1 MNIAL
6 FGGTFDPI
14 HRGHLAVARAAR
26 EQFELG
32 KVLFVPTGAPPHK
45 QRNLAPFEHR
55 YAMVALATQGEKAF
69 VPSLLEAPQHEMNDV
84 APARSPGHAPSHS
97 PRRKGHHDHAVA
109 AGSSSAAAYSIDTVR
124 RLKQQLRKADKLYFL
139 IGIDAF
145 LDIATWRRPEELLR
159 EVEFIIASRPGSSL
173 ADVAAALPESLRPSA
188 AARKPF
194 HNQPAQGS
202 IVLPGATLH
211 LLDTVHEDVSA
222 TAIRAAAQG
231 KRPLEKYVGPA
242 VAGYIKKQ
250 GLYL

>member
-1 MNIAL
+1 MPTMNIAL

-26 EQFELG
+26 ERFELG
-32 KVLFVPTGAPPHK
+32 KILFVPTAAPPHK
-45 QRNLAPFEHR
+45 QRQLAAFEHR
-55 YAMVALATQGEKAF
+55 YAMVALATHGEKAF
-69 VPSLLEAPQHEMNDV
+69 VPSLLEAPQREMNNGV
-84 APARSPGHAPSHS
+84 QAQSPRNAPSHR
-97 PRRKGHHDHAVA
+97 PRHKGRHEHEETPAT
-109 AGSSSAAAYSIDTVR
+109 YSIDTVH

-145 LDIATWRRPEELLR
+145 LDIATWHRPEELLR

-173 ADVAAALPESLRPSA
+173 AEVAAALPESLRPSA
-188 AARKPF
+188 ATRKPF
-194 HNQPAQGS
+194 QKQPAQGS

-231 KRPLEKYVGPA
+231 KRPLEKYVGAA
-242 VAGYIKKQ
+242 VAEYIKKQ
-250 GLYL
+250 GLYT